1 MRKAVM
7 KARLWVNGMRLRR
20 IYAKGDAYI
29 PTEAEI
35 NRLAKTSSGIIRK
48 YNDLLEPAEMESLGA
63 VCGLYG
69 RMIEKRKK

>member
-35 NRLAKTSSGIIRK
+35 IVTDISNGI
-48 YNDLLEPAEMESLGA
+48 L
-63 VCGLYG
+63 
-69 RMIEKRKK
+69 